1 MYSVNRRRH
10 WDVDRL
16 FLSFQLSKIVFLVT
30 VKVSST
36 ACSYFRGER
45 VEKEFKSVCR
55 FDVSYCNMSLFT
67 DVFNHQ
73 SLK

>member
-1 MYSVNRRRH
+1 MYSANRRSH

-16 FLSFQLSKIVFLVT
+16 FLSFQLGEIVFIAT

-36 ACSYFRGER
+36 GCSYFRGEK

-55 FDVSYCNMSLFT
+55 FDVSYCNRSLFI